1 MDQRVFLR
9 DIDDWELYGKG
20 LHAHIGSWVDQL
32 ELLNKLLHKDGSKAR
47 LHEEMTGLY
56 GDMRGVLACAAER
69 LSRLADKRVQI
80 SRKPDRLTKHKLHPD
95 ET

>member
-32 ELLNKLLHKDGSKAR
+32 EVLNKLLHEGGSTAR

-56 GDMRGVLACAAER
+56 GDMRGILHCAGDR
-69 LSRLADKRVQI
+69 MKRLADARL
-80 SRKPDRLTKHKLHPD
+80 READRLAEDELSPDHP
-95 ET
+95 ER